1 MSLAV
6 SLHSVSASENITSV
20 LVLVTA
26 CACRVCREHRCSRQ
40 DKGLKRRE
48 GDDDDEE
55 PDRQSERGSRASK
68 KSKQSQQVG
77 GRSFVRKC
85 YTCGKTATDTQ
96 SLGS

>member
-55 PDRQSERGSRASK
+55 PDAKASEEAELPRRASRV
-68 KSKQSQQVG
+68 SKWVA
-77 GRSFVRKC
+77 V
-85 YTCGKTATDTQ
+85 
-96 SLGS
+96 LL